1 MPRYFAYLRVSR
13 DSQDVANQ
21 RLGLLDFANL
31 RGYAPLV
38 IVEEIASRS
47 IPWRERA
54 LGSLLTEQTQR
65 GDFILTSEFTRL
77 GGSPGQ
83 VFSILETATERGVT
97 IIITKNGTVMD
108 GSLNAQIQATAFAMA
123 SMIEVEFTRERTRE
137 GLQRARLEG
146 RIGGRRKGSTGRLK
160 LDPQRDK
167 VGELYVLGLTAPK
180 LAKHFGVTD
189 KTMRKFLARHFPKK
203 VSD

>member
-1 MPRYFAYLRVSR
+1 MPKYFAYLRVSR

-21 RLGLLDFANL
+21 RLGLLDFANS

-38 IVEEIASRS
+38 VVEETASRTV
-47 IPWRERA
+47 PWRERA
-54 LGSLLTEQTQR
+54 LGSLLLEQTQR
-65 GDFILTSEFTRL
+65 GDLLLTSEFTRL

-83 VFSILETATERGVT
+83 VFSILETAAERGVT

-108 GSLNAQIQATAFAMA
+108 GSLNAQIQAAAFAMA
-123 SMIEVEFTRERTRE
+123 SMIEVEFTRARTRE

-167 VGELYVLGLTAPK
+167 VGELHTLGLTAPK
-180 LAKHFGVTD
+180 LAKYFGVTE

-203 VSD
+203 TAD

>member
-21 RLGLLDFANL
+21 RLGLLDFANS

-38 IVEEIASRS
+38 VVEETASRS
-47 IPWRERA
+47 VPWRERA
-54 LGSLLTEQTQR
+54 LGSLLTEQAQR
-65 GDFILTSEFTRL
+65 GDLLLTSEFTRL

-83 VFSILETATERGVT
+83 VFSILETAAERGVT
-97 IIITKNGTVMD
+97 IIITKNCTVMD
-108 GSLNAQIQATAFAMA
+108 GSLNAQIQAAAFAMS
-123 SMIEVEFTRERTRE
+123 SMIEVEFTRARTRE

-167 VGELYVLGLTAPK
+167 VGELHALGLTTPK
-180 LAKHFGVTD
+180 LANYFGVTE
-189 KTMRKFLARHFPKK
+189 KTMRKFLTRHFPKK
-203 VSD
+203 TPD

>member
-21 RLGLLDFANL
+21 RLGLLDFANS

-160 LDPQRDK
+160 LDPQRNK